1 MRREISSEGAKLM
14 TGLRM
19 FDQAELAQLIGGE
32 DKLIDMDDLEKF
44 AHVSGY
50 PNDKTIKAF
59 WKVVK
64 SFNQEQ
70 RRGLVKFVT
79 SCARPPLYVFS
90 SSFSSFFPLEATSGC
105 DEMGWRLMIDLAL
118 LI

>member
-1 MRREISSEGAKLM
+1 
-14 TGLRM
+14 M

-79 SCARPPLYVFS
+79 SCARPPLYVPRS
-90 SSFSSFFPLEATSGC
+90 LLSSFFPLKATSGC
-105 DEMGWRLMIDLAL
+105 DGMRWRLMIGSAL

>member
-1 MRREISSEGAKLM
+1 MS
-14 TGLRM
+14 GLRM

-90 SSFSSFFPLEATSGC
+90 SSSPPAPLYTRSDGLDGC
-105 DEMGWRLMIDLAL
+105 
-118 LI
+118 